1 MLQVNLQQDSSP
13 SLKPGLKPGLQP
25 KAQSSFS
32 IHGIGVS
39 GGIAIGKAHLVS
51 NAMLEVVHYQLPH
64 KLVEDEIKRFDNAIH
79 TVKKELEAI
88 RSSLSKNAPAEL
100 SAFIGTHLMM
110 LADKSLSELPKDIIR
125 KEHCNAEWAIKQ
137 QMDDIVAQF
146 EAIEDAYLRE
156 RQHDVVQVVERVIKV
171 LLGHPA
177 PENSKLGKA
186 AAKQKQNTVIQ
197 ENKIILVAHDISP
210 ADAIQFKQ
218 HNFAAFITD
227 VGGVTSHTA
236 ILARSLNIPS
246 IVALQRARDLI
257 DDGELII
264 VDGSLGVVIVNPSA
278 EILAEYKLRQE
289 QFELEQQ
296 KLKRI
301 KTTKAVTMC
310 GMAIELQANIEVPED
325 VAAVKAS
332 GATGIGL
339 YRTEFLFM
347 NKREMPDE
355 EEQFQAYKQ
364 VAQAMHGLPVTI
376 RTLDLGAD
384 KQMNPDTVSD
394 CANPAL
400 GLRAVRL
407 CLSEPAIFHTQL
419 RALLRAS
426 HYGNIKILIPMLS
439 TLGELRQTKLFLE
452 RAKLS
457 LRKQNI
463 PFNENITLGG
473 MIEVPAAAINAE
485 AFAKEL
491 DFLSIG
497 TNDLIQYT
505 LAIDRT
511 DDAVAHLYNPLHPS
525 VLKLISITIKAGLK
539 LGKPVAVC
547 GEMAGDAKLTKLLI
561 GMGLRQLSMHP
572 SNVLSVK
579 QQILHSQMAV
589 LNSNARTILRHT
601 DLEKIEPLIAKFNLN
616 TL

>member
-1 MLQVNLQQDSSP
+1 M
-13 SLKPGLKPGLQP
+13 
-25 KAQSSFS
+25 SSFS

-39 GGIAIGKAHLVS
+39 SGIAIGHAHLVS
-51 NAMLEVVHYQLPH
+51 NALLEVVHYQLPTQ
-64 KLVEDEIKRFDNAIH
+64 LVGNEVARFSDAVLI
-79 TVKKELEAI
+79 VKKDLETI
-88 RSSLSKNAPAEL
+88 RGTLSKNAPAEL
-100 SAFIGTHLMM
+100 GAFINTHLMI
-110 LADKSLSELPKDIIR
+110 LADKSLSEVPKDIIR
-125 KEHCNAEWAIKQ
+125 KERCNAEWAIKQ
-137 QMDDIVAQF
+137 QMDDIVEQF
-146 EAIEDAYLRE
+146 EAIEDEYLRE
-156 RQHDVVQVVERVIKV
+156 RKHDVVQVVERVIKV
-171 LLGHPA
+171 LLGHPSQA
-177 PENSKLGKA
+177 SN
-186 AAKQKQNTVIQ
+186 QT
-197 ENKIILVAHDISP
+197 NKIQQQESVTILVAHDISP

-218 HNFAAFITD
+218 HHFAAFITD

-257 DDGELII
+257 NDGELII
-264 VDGSLGVVIVNPSA
+264 VDGSLGVVIVNPSKD
-278 EILAEYKLRQE
+278 ILAEYELRQNE
-289 QFELEQQ
+289 WMLEQQ

-301 KTTKAVTMC
+301 KSAKAVTMD
-310 GMAIELQANIEVPED
+310 GTTIDLYANIEVPED
-325 VAAVKAS
+325 VEAVKAS

-355 EEQFQAYKQ
+355 EEQFQAYKK
-364 VAQAMHGLPVTI
+364 VAEAMHGLPVTI

-384 KQMNPDTVSD
+384 KQMNPDSVSE

-407 CLSEPAIFHTQL
+407 CLSEPQIFHTQL
-419 RALLRAS
+419 RAMLRAS
-426 HYGNIKILIPMLS
+426 HYGRIKILIPMLS
-439 TLGELRQTKLFLE
+439 TLAELRQTKLLLE

-463 PFNENITLGG
+463 PFDENIALGG

-485 AFAKEL
+485 AFAREL

-505 LAIDRT
+505 LAIDRS

-525 VLKLISITIKAGLK
+525 VLKLISITIKAGMK

-547 GEMAGDAKLTKLLI
+547 GEMAGDAKLTRLLI

-572 SNVLSVK
+572 SNILSVK
-579 QQILHSQMAV
+579 QQILHSQITK
-589 LNSNARTILRHT
+589 LNSDARKVMGLS
-601 DLEKIEPLIAKFNLN
+601 DLEKIEPLVAKFNLH
-616 TL
+616 

>member
-1 MLQVNLQQDSSP
+1 MSNLHQMRQTSE
-13 SLKPGLKPGLQP
+13 SLS
-25 KAQSSFS
+25 AQSSFS
-32 IHGIGVS
+32 MHGIGVS
-39 GGIAIGKAHLVS
+39 SGIAIGHAHLVS
-51 NAMLEVVHYQLPH
+51 NALLEVVHYQLPNH
-64 KLVEDEIKRFDNAIH
+64 FIDDEIKRFKNAIL
-79 TVKKELEAI
+79 TVNKELEI
-88 RSSLSKNAPAEL
+88 LRGSLSKNAPAEL
-100 SAFIGTHLMM
+100 SAFINTHLMM
-110 LADKSLSELPKDIIR
+110 LADKSLSEVPLEIIR
-125 KEHCNAEWAIKQ
+125 KESCNAEWAIKL
-137 QMDDIVAQF
+137 QMDDIVEQF
-146 EAIEDAYLRE
+146 EAIEDEYLRE
-156 RQHDVVQVVERVIKV
+156 RKYDVVQVVERVIKV
-171 LLGHPA
+171 LLGHPSQA
-177 PENSKLGKA
+177 PNQGQNNLNQSK
-186 AAKQKQNTVIQ
+186 QQQ
-197 ENKIILVAHDISP
+197 ESAIILVAHDISP

-218 HNFAAFITD
+218 HHFAAFITD
-227 VGGVTSHTA
+227 VGGATSHTA

-257 DDGELII
+257 NDGELII
-264 VDGSLGVVIVNPSA
+264 VDGTLGVVIVNPSK
-278 EILAEYKLRQE
+278 EILAEYELRQN
-289 QFELEQQ
+289 QWAIEQQ

-301 KTTKAVTMC
+301 KSTKAVTMD
-310 GMAIELQANIEVPED
+310 GTAIDLFANIEGPED
-325 VAAVKAS
+325 VDAVKAS

-355 EEQFQAYKQ
+355 EEQFQAYKK
-364 VAQAMHGLPVTI
+364 VAEAMHQLPVTI

-384 KQMNPDTVSD
+384 KQMNPDSVND

-407 CLSEPAIFHTQL
+407 CLAEPQIFHTQL

-426 HYGNIKILIPMLS
+426 HFGHIKILVPMLS
-439 TLGELRQTKLFLE
+439 TLSELRQTKLLLE

-457 LRKQNI
+457 LRKENI
-463 PFNENITLGG
+463 PFDENIALGG

-525 VLKLISITIKAGLK
+525 VLKLISNTIKAGEK
-539 LGKPVAVC
+539 LGKSVSVC

-579 QQILHSQMAV
+579 QQVLHSQMSK
-589 LNSNARTILRHT
+589 LIINARKVLSHT
-601 DLEKIEPLIAKFNLN
+601 DLEKIEPLVSKFNLH
-616 TL
+616 

>member
-1 MLQVNLQQDSSP
+1 VP
-13 SLKPGLKPGLQP
+13 
-25 KAQSSFS
+25 
-32 IHGIGVS
+32 
-39 GGIAIGKAHLVS
+39 
-51 NAMLEVVHYQLPH
+51 LE
-64 KLVEDEIKRFDNAIH
+64 
-79 TVKKELEAI
+79 
-88 RSSLSKNAPAEL
+88 
-100 SAFIGTHLMM
+100 
-110 LADKSLSELPKDIIR
+110 IIR
-125 KEHCNAEWAIKQ
+125 KESCNAEWAIKL
-137 QMDDIVAQF
+137 QMDDIVEQF
-146 EAIEDAYLRE
+146 EAIEDEYLRE
-156 RQHDVVQVVERVIKV
+156 RKYDVVQVVERVIKV
-171 LLGHPA
+171 LLGHPSQA
-177 PENSKLGKA
+177 PNQGQNNLNQSK
-186 AAKQKQNTVIQ
+186 QQQ
-197 ENKIILVAHDISP
+197 ESVIILVAHDISP

-218 HNFAAFITD
+218 HHFAAFITD
-227 VGGVTSHTA
+227 LGGATSHTA

-257 DDGELII
+257 NDGELII
-264 VDGSLGVVIVNPSA
+264 VDGTLGVVIVNPSK
-278 EILAEYKLRQE
+278 EILAEYKLRQN
-289 QFELEQQ
+289 QWAIEQQ

-301 KTTKAVTMC
+301 KSTKAVTMD
-310 GMAIELQANIEVPED
+310 GTSIDLYANIEGPED
-325 VAAVKAS
+325 VDAVKAS

-355 EEQFQAYKQ
+355 EEQFQAYKK
-364 VAQAMHGLPVTI
+364 VAEAMHQLPVTI

-384 KQMNPDTVSD
+384 KQMNPDSVSD

-407 CLSEPAIFHTQL
+407 CLAEPQIFHTQL

-426 HYGNIKILIPMLS
+426 HFGHIKILVPMLS
-439 TLGELRQTKLFLE
+439 TLSELRQTKLLLE

-457 LRKQNI
+457 LRKENI
-463 PFNENITLGG
+463 PFDENIALGG

-485 AFAKEL
+485 AFAREL

-525 VLKLISITIKAGLK
+525 VLKLISITIKAGEK
-539 LGKPVAVC
+539 LGKSVSVC

-579 QQILHSQMAV
+579 QQVLHSQMSK
-589 LNSNARTILRHT
+589 LISNARKVLSHT
-601 DLEKIEPLIAKFNLN
+601 DLEKIEPLVSKFNLH
-616 TL
+616 

>member
-1 MLQVNLQQDSSP
+1 MLETSS
-13 SLKPGLKPGLQP
+13 
-25 KAQSSFS
+25 QSSFS
-32 IHGIGVS
+32 MHGIGVS
-39 GGIAIGKAHLVS
+39 GGIAIGRAHLVS
-51 NAMLEVVHYQLPH
+51 NALLEVVHYQLPQN
-64 KLVEDEIKRFDNAIH
+64 LIEDETKRFDDAVN
-79 TVKKELEAI
+79 TVKNDLERI
-88 RSSLSKNAPAEL
+88 RSSLAKSAPAEL

-110 LADKSLSELPKDIIR
+110 LADKSLSEVPKDIIR
-125 KEHCNAEWAIKQ
+125 KEQCNAEWAIKQ

-146 EAIEDAYLRE
+146 DAIEDAYLRE

-177 PENSKLGKA
+177 PGQTKLKQDENA
-186 AAKQKQNTVIQ
+186 
-197 ENKIILVAHDISP
+197 IILVAHDISP

-257 DDGELII
+257 NDGELII
-264 VDGSLGVVIVNPSA
+264 VDGTLGVVIANPSA

-289 QFELEQQ
+289 QFEIEQQ

-301 KTTKAVTMC
+301 KSTKAVTMC
-310 GMAIELQANIEVPED
+310 GTAIELHANIEVPED

-364 VAQAMHGLPVTI
+364 VAEAMHGLPVTI

-384 KQMNPDTVSD
+384 KQMNPDSVSD

-426 HYGNIKILIPMLS
+426 HFGNIKILIPMLS
-439 TLGELRQTKLFLE
+439 TLAELRQTKLLLE

-457 LRKQNI
+457 LRKQNV

-525 VLKLISITIKAGLK
+525 VLKLISITIKAGAK
-539 LGKPVAVC
+539 LGKSVAVC

-579 QQILHSQMAV
+579 QQILRSQMTT
-589 LNSNARTILRHT
+589 LNSNARKVLNHT
-601 DLEKIEPLIAKFNLN
+601 DLEKIEPLVAKFNQY
-616 TL
+616 

>member
-1 MLQVNLQQDSSP
+1 MLSAAST
-13 SLKPGLKPGLQP
+13 
-25 KAQSSFS
+25 SSFS

-39 GGIAIGKAHLVS
+39 SGIAIGQAHLVS
-51 NAMLEVVHYQLPH
+51 NALLEVVHYVLPEN
-64 KLVEDEIKRFDNAIH
+64 LLDEEVARFADAVS
-79 TVKKELEAI
+79 TVKNDLEVI

-100 SAFIGTHLMM
+100 AAFISTHLSM
-110 LADKSLSELPKDIIR
+110 LADKSLSEVPKDIIR

-137 QMDDIVAQF
+137 QMDDIVEQF
-146 EAIEDAYLRE
+146 DAIEDEYLRE
-156 RQHDVVQVVERVIKV
+156 RKHDVVQVVERVIKV
-171 LLGHPA
+171 LLGHPSQA
-177 PENSKLGKA
+177 PNQ
-186 AAKQKQNTVIQ
+186 AKEKQ
-197 ENKIILVAHDISP
+197 ERAIILVAHDISP

-246 IVALQRARDLI
+246 IVALQRARALI
-257 DDGELII
+257 NDGEMII
-264 VDGSLGVVIVNPSA
+264 VDGSLGVVIVNPSK
-278 EILAEYKLRQE
+278 EVLAEYALRQD

-301 KTTKAVTMC
+301 KSTKAITMD
-310 GMAIELQANIEVPED
+310 GTVIELQANIEVPED

-364 VAQAMHGLPVTI
+364 VAEAMKGMPVTI

-384 KQMNPDTVSD
+384 KQMNPDTVSN

-407 CLSEPAIFHTQL
+407 CLSEPQIFHTQL

-426 HYGNIKILIPMLS
+426 HYGDIKILIPMLS

-463 PFNENITLGG
+463 PFNENILLGG

-491 DFLSIG
+491 DFMSIG

-511 DDAVAHLYNPLHPS
+511 DDEVAHLYNPLHPA
-525 VLKLISITIKAGLK
+525 VLKLIAMTIKAGSK
-539 LGKPVAVC
+539 LSKPVAVC

-561 GMGLRQLSMHP
+561 GMGLRQLSMLP

-579 QQILHSQMAV
+579 QQVLHSQIAM
-589 LNSNARTILRHT
+589 LKSNARKVLSQS
-601 DLEKIEPLIAKFNLN
+601 DLEKIEPLVAKFNQI
-616 TL
+616 